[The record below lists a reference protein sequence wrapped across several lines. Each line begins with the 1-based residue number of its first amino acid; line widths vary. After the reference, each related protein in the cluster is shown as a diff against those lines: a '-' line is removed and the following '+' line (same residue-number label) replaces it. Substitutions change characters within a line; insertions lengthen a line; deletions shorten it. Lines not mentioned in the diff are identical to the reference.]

1 MAAHNKFNVKVHYPT
16 PENKDE
22 FDKRAAKAVA
32 KVLYEVLPYEKIDE
46 LIEAYNKSLNDG
58 SQKDHITY
66 ENQA

>member
-1 MAAHNKFNVKVHYPT
+1 MAAQYKFNVRVHYPT

-46 LIEAYNKSLNDG
+46 LIAAYKKSLNNG
-58 SQKDHITY
+58 SPKEHTY